1 MVGLAPRA
9 LRNCAPSAPWGAPA
23 RPLNFTVRAHDMK
36 PSQFNEGMTRLLNS
50 LCDHHAWGPLR
61 TILPHYPMPN
71 GFSDELT
78 GLTTALKTVRMQRH
92 NELTADELKQLIELQ
107 HVAEAR
113 LHRKD

>member
-1 MVGLAPRA
+1 
-9 LRNCAPSAPWGAPA
+9 
-23 RPLNFTVRAHDMK
+23 
-36 PSQFNEGMTRLLNS
+36 
-50 LCDHHAWGPLR
+50 
-61 TILPHYPMPN
+61 MPN

-78 GLTTALKTVRMQRH
+78 GLTTALKTVRMQRP